1 MIGCLC
7 RIGPE
12 PDIGG
17 RHHTGAMS
25 AISTVISQNKILD
38 RRLSSQ
44 HLASTM
50 EECGNVAATVLQLFA
65 VQSQDFA

>member
-1 MIGCLC
+1 
-7 RIGPE
+7 
-12 PDIGG
+12 
-17 RHHTGAMS
+17 MS

-38 RRLSSQ
+38 RRLSGQ